1 MTPPRAPGF
10 VALDMAIEDSDILS
24 LHPTVLEYQV
34 IPTVTGLNPAIG
46 IDSGVSVIK
55 VGGRHLVGNEA
66 FCHVGY
72 DSQVQAE
79 IISSVLVK
87 CEAPAHEP
95 GRVVIEISTSDHGE
109 QFSHN
114 DIIYEYIEEGAV
126 VAIVPCEGSQSGGTV
141 VRLAMSNL
149 DVGTASFLT
158 CKFGTI
164 APLRSRAAGLGVECA
179 SPAHKSGLIPIAA
192 SLNLSLIHI

>member
-1 MTPPRAPGF
+1 MITTLGPIPTRVLAEGGGEITLSLWPSEDTDMSLVCIVDTFPVPASKLSAGTFLCMTPPRAPGF

-114 DIIYEYIEEGAV
+114 DIPRNIRVY
-126 VAIVPCEGSQSGGTV
+126 
-141 VRLAMSNL
+141 
-149 DVGTASFLT
+149 
-158 CKFGTI
+158 
-164 APLRSRAAGLGVECA
+164 
-179 SPAHKSGLIPIAA
+179 
-192 SLNLSLIHI
+192 